1 MNGVLTAP
9 MVDTALY
16 ASFLVGVVTY
26 TSNPPEGSDQFD
38 AQSVRA
44 VRRDGRQRTMLVGLG
59 LNKMGRTREIVDTP
73 ATRGML
79 DKLKHM
85 VRVVED

>member
-1 MNGVLTAP
+1 
-9 MVDTALY
+9 
-16 ASFLVGVVTY
+16 
-26 TSNPPEGSDQFD
+26 
-38 AQSVRA
+38 
-44 VRRDGRQRTMLVGLG
+44 MLIGLG
-59 LNKMGRTREIVDTP
+59 LNKMGRTREVVDNA